1 MYCNST
7 HLRFAPL
14 QWPGSREE
22 LAGPS
27 SIGHRRL
34 PAGGLLRD
42 RQARKDSVSYRGM
55 RCHKTP
61 PVNGPF
67 RGRGSEIYC
76 VYNSYPRQRQFG
88 YRLSRNGSRLQ
99 TLKSS
104 IKLVL
109 IFKWFYALSR
119 DGGTGRRSGLK
130 IRRTSVLCG
139 STPPPGTTPI
149 LLCNQS
155 VMLCHARVFSA

>member
-1 MYCNST
+1 MPTPADRAVPQPGSCARHPENPGDLRYSPPVSKTATDGLRDDCNST

-14 QWPGSREE
+14 QWPGSHEE

-34 PAGGLLRD
+34 PAGGPLRD
-42 RQARKDSVSYRGM
+42 WQARKDSVSYRGM

-109 IFKWFYALSR
+109 IFK
-119 DGGTGRRSGLK
+119 
-130 IRRTSVLCG
+130 
-139 STPPPGTTPI
+139 
-149 LLCNQS
+149 
-155 VMLCHARVFSA
+155 